1 MKGQMRSGRRGT
13 TLVLITTIGAIVS
26 ILGLAMIHLGYHA
39 RMLATRNVQSITA
52 RCAADAGMADAIFQM
67 QKKIVDELNWDDST
81 LPTASNVALA
91 GANSDYSY
99 SISGTW
105 STGYLIDATG
115 TSGPTTRTTHTTVL
129 VGSYWKGI
137 GVEEHVE
144 VLLGAT
150 LGAVGPYANLG
161 MEVRSNSTSANEMV
175 FKAFVTV
182 PGDVVCGP
190 GSDPNV
196 VIDTKNTTV
205 IEGECY
211 AATET
216 LLFPD
221 VEAPVG
227 LPAKPAIAL
236 GTNGMKVLTGGTDS
250 GVYPFIDLGQGAQ
263 LQITGEVTLYVTGPM
278 VLGQASKVV
287 IADSGCLTVYLATR
301 LEDKNSVG
309 FSNQTYDA
317 TKLKIYGLPTCT
329 DIDLK
334 AMSRLDAAV
343 YAPDACVDLYNS
355 GDFYGAVTAHDL
367 YVKNSGNFYFDT
379 RLMYVNIDDPA
390 AVFVV
395 GRWWES

>member
-1 MKGQMRSGRRGT
+1 MKGRQTLRNRGV

-26 ILGLAMIHLGYHA
+26 ILGLAMIHLGYHS
-39 RMLATRNVQSITA
+39 RMLAARNVQSVTA

-67 QKKIVDELNWDDST
+67 HKKIVDELNWDDST
-81 LPTASNVALA
+81 IPTASNVALA

-105 STGYLIDATG
+105 STGYQIDATG
-115 TSGPTTRTTHTTVL
+115 TSGPLTRTTHTTIL
-129 VGSYWKGI
+129 VGSYWEGI

-150 LGAVGPYANLG
+150 LGAVGPYADQG
-161 MEVRSNSTSANEMV
+161 MEVRSNSTAANDMV

-196 VIDTKNTTV
+196 VIDTKNSTI

-221 VEAPVG
+221 VQAPVG
-227 LPAKPAIAL
+227 LPVKPAIAL
-236 GTNGMKVLTGGTDS
+236 GTNGMKVLTGASDS
-250 GVYPFIDLGQGAQ
+250 GEYPFIDLGQGAT
-263 LQITGEVTLYVTGPM
+263 LQITGDVTLYVTGPM
-278 VLGQASKVV
+278 VLGQASEVV
-287 IADSGCLTVYLATR
+287 IADSGSLTVYLGTR

-343 YAPDACVDLYNS
+343 YAPEARVDIYNS

-367 YVKNSGNFYFDT
+367 YLKNSGNFYFDT

-390 AVFVV
+390 AVFVI
-395 GRWWES
+395 GRWWEN

>member
-1 MKGQMRSGRRGT
+1 MKGRMRSRRRGA

-39 RMLATRNVQSITA
+39 RMLATRNVQSVTA

-67 QKKIVDELNWDDST
+67 QQKLVDELNWDDST

-91 GANSDYSY
+91 GANSEYSY

-144 VLLGAT
+144 VQLGAT
-150 LGAVGPYANLG
+150 LGVVGPYANLG

-227 LPAKPAIAL
+227 LPAKPAIDL
-236 GTNGMKVLTGGTDS
+236 GTNGMKVLTGGSDS
-250 GVYPFIDLGQGAQ
+250 GMYPFINLGQGAQ
-263 LQITGEVTLYVTGPM
+263 LQITGAVTLYVIGPM
-278 VLGQASKVV
+278 ILNQASEVV
-287 IADSGCLTVYLATR
+287 IADSGSLTVYLATS

-317 TKLKIYGLPTCT
+317 TKLNIYGLPTCT

-379 RLMYVNIDDPA
+379 RLMHVNIDDPA
-390 AVFVV
+390 AVFVI
-395 GRWWES
+395 GRWWEN

>member
-1 MKGQMRSGRRGT
+1 M
-13 TLVLITTIGAIVS
+13 TLVLVTTIGAIVS
-26 ILGLAMIHLGYHA
+26 ILGLAMIHLGYHS
-39 RMLATRNVQSITA
+39 RMLAARNVQSVTA
-52 RCAADAGMADAIFQM
+52 RCAADAGMADAIFRM
-67 QKKIVDELNWDDST
+67 QKKIVDELDWDDST
-81 LPTASNVALA
+81 IPTASNVNLA

-99 SISGTW
+99 SISGTS
-105 STGYLIDATG
+105 STGYRIDATG
-115 TSGPTTRTTHTTVL
+115 TSGPATRTTHAGIL

-144 VLLGAT
+144 VRLGAS
-150 LGAVGPYANLG
+150 LGAVGPYADQGL
-161 MEVRSNSTSANEMV
+161 EVRSNSTAANEMV
-175 FKAFVTV
+175 FKAFLTV

-190 GSDPNV
+190 GGDPNV
-196 VIDTKNTTV
+196 VIDTKNSTV

-221 VEAPVG
+221 VQAPEG
-227 LPAKPAIAL
+227 LPAKPAIDL
-236 GTNGMKVLTGGTDS
+236 GTNGMKVLTGGGDS
-250 GVYPFIDLGQGAQ
+250 GMYPFISLGQGAT
-263 LQITGEVTLYVTGPM
+263 LQVTGAVTLYVIGPM
-278 VLGQASKVV
+278 ILGQGSEVV
-287 IADSGCLTVYLATR
+287 IADSGSLTVYLATR

-317 TKLKIYGLPTCT
+317 TKLKIYGLPSCT

-343 YAPDACVDLYNS
+343 YAPDARVDVYNS

-367 YVKNSGNFYFDT
+367 YLKNAGNFYFDT

-390 AVFVV
+390 AVFVI
-395 GRWWES
+395 GRWWEN

>member
-1 MKGQMRSGRRGT
+1 MKRRKRSRNRGV
-13 TLVLITTIGAIVS
+13 TLVLVTTIGAIVS
-26 ILGLAMIHLGYHA
+26 ILGLAMIHLGYHS
-39 RMLATRNVQSITA
+39 RMLAARNVQSITA
-52 RCAADAGMADAIFQM
+52 RSAADAGMAEAIFKM

-81 LPTASNVALA
+81 IPTASNVNLV

-99 SISGTW
+99 TISGTS
-105 STGYLIDATG
+105 STGYQIDATG
-115 TSGPTTRTTHTTVL
+115 TSGPATRTTHAGLL
-129 VGSYWKGI
+129 VGSYWEGI

-150 LGAVGPYANLG
+150 LGVVGPYADLG
-161 MEVRSNSTSANEMV
+161 MEVRSNSILRNDMV

-196 VIDTKNTTV
+196 VIDTKNSTV

-221 VEAPVG
+221 VQAPEG
-227 LPAKPAIAL
+227 LPAKPAIDL
-236 GTNGMKVLTGGTDS
+236 GTNGMKVLTGESDS
-250 GVYPFIDLGQGAQ
+250 GMYPFINIGQGAT
-263 LQITGEVTLYVTGPM
+263 LQITGHVTLYVIGPM
-278 VLGQASKVV
+278 ILNQASEVV
-287 IADSGCLTVYLATR
+287 IADSGSLTLYLGTS

-317 TKLKIYGLPTCT
+317 ELLKIYGLPTCT

-343 YAPDACVDLYNS
+343 YAPDAQVDIYNS

-367 YVKNSGNFYFDT
+367 YLKNSGNFYFDT
-379 RLMYVNIDDPA
+379 RLLYVNIDDPA
-390 AVFVV
+390 AVFVI
-395 GRWWES
+395 GRWWEN